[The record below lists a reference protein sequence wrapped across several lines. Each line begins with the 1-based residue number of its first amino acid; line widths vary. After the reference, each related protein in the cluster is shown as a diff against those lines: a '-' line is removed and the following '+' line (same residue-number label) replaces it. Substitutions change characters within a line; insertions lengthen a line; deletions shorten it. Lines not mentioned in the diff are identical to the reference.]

1 MSARSAV
8 WNSFSHCLPLI
19 IKDLSW
25 RVERGVQNFLGIY
38 PICGLEG
45 DFVLSRELNK
55 ELHLKKK
62 LCFKTGTGG
71 S

>member
-1 MSARSAV
+1 M
-8 WNSFSHCLPLI
+8 
-19 IKDLSW
+19 KDLSW

-55 ELHLKKK
+55 ELHLKKN